1 MFKEYL
7 GRVAEGELLSRQ
19 EAQLAMELIMTGQT
33 SAAQLGAFL
42 TALRMRGETGAEIA
56 GFAAALRN
64 HALSMPRDGRQ
75 IIDTC
80 GTGGD
85 SKGTFNVSTTVAF
98 VLAGAGINVAK
109 HGNRGVSSS
118 CGSADVLEALGVN
131 INLSPEAAAQALREI
146 KLTFLFAPCFHQ
158 AMKHAAP
165 TRKELGFRTV
175 FNVLGPLSNPAQ
187 ATCQV
192 MGVFNPALVK
202 TIAEALVELG
212 VGRAMVV
219 SSLDGMDEISTVV
232 PTSVAEVR
240 GNTIKSYEINPAD
253 YGFSGHR
260 PEDYL
265 GGTPADNARVLRGI
279 LQGDQG
285 PKRDIVLINAAA
297 GLVVADK
304 AGSLQEGLILAA
316 ESIDSGAALAKLEA
330 LVDFSRRSVM

>member
-1 MFKEYL
+1 
-7 GRVAEGELLSRQ
+7 
-19 EAQLAMELIMTGQT
+19 
-33 SAAQLGAFL
+33 
-42 TALRMRGETGAEIA
+42 
-56 GFAAALRN
+56 
-64 HALSMPRDGRQ
+64 
-75 IIDTC
+75 
-80 GTGGD
+80 
-85 SKGTFNVSTTVAF
+85 
-98 VLAGAGINVAK
+98 
-109 HGNRGVSSS
+109 
-118 CGSADVLEALGVN
+118 
-131 INLSPEAAAQALREI
+131 
-146 KLTFLFAPCFHQ
+146 
-158 AMKHAAP
+158 
-165 TRKELGFRTV
+165 
-175 FNVLGPLSNPAQ
+175 
-187 ATCQV
+187 
-192 MGVFNPALVK
+192 
-202 TIAEALVELG
+202 
-212 VGRAMVV
+212 MVV